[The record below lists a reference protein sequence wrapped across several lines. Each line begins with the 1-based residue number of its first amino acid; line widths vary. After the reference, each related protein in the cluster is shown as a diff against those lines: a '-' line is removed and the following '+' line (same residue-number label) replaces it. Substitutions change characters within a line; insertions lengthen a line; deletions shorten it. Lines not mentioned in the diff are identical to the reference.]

1 MDRVATVLQCQWRAY
16 RRRFRLTGNLTTR
29 NVGLLIVLAGLGAIR
44 YFQQLPL
51 AANQLANGETA
62 RYEALLIVVFLVWML
77 PVMGESK
84 RSITP
89 IRLVHLPLTTTEL
102 FAIRLGSIFCSP
114 LAWII
119 MAGALALAYPLA
131 LAAHPF
137 MGIIALLIFLQLGL
151 LVGLTV
157 TDLLHSGL
165 ARKLL
170 LVAALV
176 AIAAGGF
183 VWLGK
188 RAEWSASLKSL
199 LPHRLAADA
208 AVSSTPLSS
217 IGVLVLFTVL
227 FALLARWTFKFTL
240 HPRAARRSQ
249 AFTFFGVLQLP
260 GKFGGLIKKDL
271 RYASRLLDLYLALPV
286 VILFNV
292 YLVSNPAP
300 SAVALF
306 LVVAFLFPL
315 CLNFAFNAFG
325 LDSSLGLDRYTL
337 LPLSTRE
344 KLLSK
349 NLAFA
354 AVMIAL
360 YMTLVPLAFW
370 KLGTRAVVLGFV
382 ELIVVWLAYASIGN
396 TMSVKQPFKMQ
407 FYRFASGGSPVDALM
422 GMVSGSIPAL
432 IIVFLLTRAGSEA
445 LWASGAIPGIA
456 LLLLIYLVVFYV
468 SLKRASR
475 ALENRWEQLRRSLLD

>member
-16 RRRFRLTGNLTTR
+16 RRRFRRTGNITANNL
-29 NVGLLIVLAGLGAIR
+29 GLLILVGGIGAIR
-44 YFQQLPL
+44 YFQQLPV
-51 AANQLANGETA
+51 AANQLAKGETT
-62 RYEALLIVVFLVWML
+62 RYEALLTVLFLVWML

-89 IRLVHLPLTTTEL
+89 IRLVHLPLNTTEL

-114 LAWII
+114 VAWII
-119 MAGALALAYPLA
+119 MAGALTLAYPLA
-131 LAAHPF
+131 LAPHPF
-137 MGIIALLIFLQLGL
+137 MGIIALFVFLQLGL
-151 LVGLTV
+151 LVGLTI
-157 TDLLHSGL
+157 TDLLPSGL

-170 LVAALV
+170 LGAVLV
-176 AIAAGGF
+176 ASAAGGLL
-183 VWLGK
+183 WMGE
-188 RAEWSASLKSL
+188 RAELSASLKSL

-208 AVSSTPLSS
+208 AVSSTPLRS
-217 IGVLVLFTVL
+217 IGILVLFTIL
-227 FALLARWTFKFTL
+227 FGLLARWTFKFTL
-240 HPRAARRSQ
+240 QPRAARRSQ

-271 RYASRLLDLYLALPV
+271 RYASRLLDLYLALPLI
-286 VILFNV
+286 ILFNV

-306 LVVAFLFPL
+306 VVVAFLFPV
-315 CLNFAFNAFG
+315 CLSFAFNSFG
-325 LDSSLGLDRYTL
+325 LDSSVGLDRYTL
-337 LPLSTRE
+337 LPLSNKE

-354 AVMIAL
+354 GVMIAL
-360 YMTLVPLAFW
+360 YTALLPLASW

-382 ELIVVWLAYASIGN
+382 ELIIVWLAYVSIGN
-396 TMSVKQPFKMQ
+396 AMSVKQPFKMQ

-422 GMVSGSIPAL
+422 GMISGSIPAL

-445 LWASGAIPGIA
+445 LWASGAIFGIA
-456 LLLLIYLVVFYV
+456 LLLLIYLVVFYI
-468 SLKRASR
+468 SLSRAAR
-475 ALENRWEQLRRSLLD
+475 ALEHRWEQLRRSLLD